1 MATICDGRLDRRNG
15 ALFFW
20 TIFFSY
26 TAGPVLFVG
35 ITQAALCDRLG
46 ASATVSNL
54 PAASFFLGAI
64 GPIFFAS
71 FVPHSWDR
79 RLAVVSAAL
88 MAVFVA
94 AVAVVLVAPV
104 SNQVRIVAVVGQS
117 LALGLLNSVNQVYVY
132 QCLGRGT
139 SETGRS
145 RAMKLTY
152 TVGPLAAV
160 AASLLAQFI
169 LRGGIPFL
177 RFPRDF
183 ALVHVIA
190 APCLVMMALC
200 SSRFILPPLDAE
212 PHPPFLSSLTGS
224 IRCYAKSRD
233 LILLWV
239 AYLLFNCTLQA
250 MPNLSLYTRVAMGRE
265 PSEFS
270 GAALAIRF
278 GCKALA
284 GFGLGVLNLRYG
296 ARAPLVAT
304 VSMLGLAMAWAWWV
318 PGGLYLAS
326 FGLMGAGELGG
337 VYFPNTLLDWSPVV
351 TAVRDMSILN
361 LAAGVAGPAATLHGL
376 LTDHWGFPT
385 SFIFG
390 IVTAVAALVLVL
402 RLPRAKIAG
411 RNVPPGISGPR

>member
-1 MATICDGRLDRRNG
+1 MATIGDGQLDRRNSV
-15 ALFFW
+15 LFFW

-26 TAGPVLFVG
+26 IAGPVLFVG
-35 ITQAALCDRLG
+35 VTQAALCDRLG

-54 PAASFFLGAI
+54 PAASFFLGAV
-64 GPIFFAS
+64 GPIFLAS
-71 FVPHSWDR
+71 IVPHRWDR

-88 MAVFVA
+88 MAVFMG
-94 AVAVVLVAPV
+94 AVAVVLVIPL
-104 SNQVRIVAVVGQS
+104 SNHVRIIAVVGQS
-117 LALGLLNSVNQVYVY
+117 IALGLLNSVNQVYVY

-139 SETGRS
+139 SEAGRS

-152 TVGPLAAV
+152 TLGPIAAV
-160 AASLLAQFI
+160 AGSLLAQFI
-169 LRGGIPFL
+169 LRGGVPFL

-183 ALVHVIA
+183 AMVHVIA
-190 APCLVMMALC
+190 VPCLVMMAWC
-200 SSRFILPPLDAE
+200 SGRFTLPPLESEA
-212 PHPPFLSSLTGS
+212 HAPFFSSLVSG
-224 IRCYAKSRD
+224 IREYAKSRD
-233 LILLWV
+233 MILLWV

-284 GFGLGVLNLRYG
+284 GYGLGVLNLRFG
-296 ARAPLVAT
+296 ARAPLMAT
-304 VSMLGLAMAWAWWV
+304 VAMLGLAMVWAWAV

-337 VYFPNTLLDWSPVV
+337 VYFPNTLLGWSPAV

-361 LAAGVAGPAATLHGL
+361 LAACVAGPAATVHGL

-385 SFIFG
+385 SFVFG
-390 IVTAVAALVLVL
+390 IVTAAAALVLVL
-402 RLPRAKIAG
+402 RLPRTRIAG
-411 RNVPPGISGPR
+411 RNAPTGISAPR